1 MAGKDEDLISL
12 ELSLEKLFLIKVKQ
26 ELGKEELKIL

>member
-12 ELSLEKLFLIKVKQ
+12 ELSLEKLFSIKAKQ